1 MTVKVSRPS
10 IDIRGTLDE
19 LNKPSGI
26 AGNAML
32 AAETPQ
38 EQFNLIGAGRR
49 NLIINGGFDVWQ
61 RGVTGSQANQ
71 AAYIS
76 ADRWLTYIDTNST
89 VYLSKVSFA
98 LGQTDVEGN
107 PESYAKFDWLGTGST
122 ALKVIE
128 QRVENVILVSGAPI
142 TLSFYARTEQAD
154 DVEIRFTQDNGV
166 GGSAQVGITGGTVD
180 CTTSWKKFTKTITL
194 PSLAGKTVNAGSYLK
209 VGFWSQGTLNS
220 HLELANVQL
229 ELGSVATDF
238 EHRSYGEELALCQRY
253 YQQVGGYAHNSYAI
267 GQFYTSYVG
276 RCMLHFEEMRIAPTI
291 SSNAPENFGAWNAAA
306 TTLELTALSF
316 IDTTV
321 RNTMC
326 QVSRT
331 SGGFVAGNVAVLKDD
346 GINTSRIYLDAEL

>member
-1 MTVKVSRPS
+1 MTKSTTRV
-10 IDIRGTLDE
+10 
-19 LNKPSGI
+19 
-26 AGNAML
+26 
-32 AAETPQ
+32 AADLETFTQ
-38 EQFNLIGAGRR
+38 TEITAKDVVAKAGRK

-76 ADRWLTYIDTNST
+76 ADRWLTYIDISST
-89 VYLSKVSFA
+89 VYLSKVAFA

-128 QRVENVILVSGAPI
+128 QRVENVIPVSGAPI

-154 DVEIRFTQDNGV
+154 DVEIRFIQDNGV
-166 GGSAQVGITGGTVD
+166 GGSAQVSITGGTVD

-253 YQQVGGYAHNSYAI
+253 YEKSFNYDD
-267 GQFYTSYVG
+267 
-276 RCMLHFEEMRIAPTI
+276 APANG
-291 SSNAPENFGAWNAAA
+291 SSA
-306 TTLELTALSF
+306 TTFSTNAGRDFCDVAIWAKHSTINFNVEKRINPSITRYGNSSGYWGYLSVGTAAPASDSAYAFHQNLLASSSSKKS
-316 IDTTV
+316 V
-321 RNTMC
+321 SANN
-326 QVSRT
+326 QVS
-331 SGGFVAGNVAVLKDD
+331 GQPLW
-346 GINTSRIYLDAEL
+346 GIIGHWTADAEL